1 MITSTF
7 KQPSALVPVGMSITA
22 LIIVLFH
29 LATVGIAREADE
41 GATAHLFQILMAGQI
56 PFILF
61 FAIKWLRRTPAQ
73 AVQVLALQGAAALAA
88 LAPVFLLH
96 L

>member
-7 KQPSALVPVGMSITA
+7 KQPSALVPVVMSFTA
-22 LIIVLFH
+22 LTLVLFR
-29 LATVGIAREADE
+29 LATFGIAREADE

-61 FAIKWLRRTPAQ
+61 FAIKWLRRTPA
-73 AVQVLALQGAAALAA
+73 
-88 LAPVFLLH
+88 
-96 L
+96 

>member
-7 KQPSALVPVGMSITA
+7 KQPSALVPVVMSFTA
-22 LIIVLFH
+22 LTLVLFR
-29 LATVGIAREADE
+29 LATFGIAREADE

-73 AVQVLALQGAAALAA
+73 AIQVLALQGAAALAA

>member
-7 KQPSALVPVGMSITA
+7 KHPSALVPVVMSFTA
-22 LIIVLFH
+22 LTIVLFR
-29 LATVGIAREADE
+29 LATFGVMREADE
-41 GATAHLFQILMAGQI
+41 GTTAHLFQILMAGQI

-73 AVQVLALQGAAALAA
+73 AIQVLALQGAAALAA

>member
-1 MITSTF
+1 
-7 KQPSALVPVGMSITA
+7 MSFTA
-22 LIIVLFH
+22 LTIVLFR
-29 LATVGIAREADE
+29 LAAFGVVREADE
-41 GATAHLFQILMAGQI
+41 GTTAHLFQILMAGQI